1 MDDFRNAIP
10 RLPDGIG
17 GKSAASAHDTPSDSF
32 PGLAALIGQMRI
44 SRLIRSQITQ
54 IFGTGIALSLIPN
67 LCRSVSLRAC
77 PRLCGNGRGFGVN
90 LRRYPN
96 AISVESASICGII
109 LQRILSTLIHADSP
123 IADCMSRFVGRLR
136 EAHAT
141 RRQQQQ
147 KGLPGFPGSPFVF
160 SDLT

>member
-54 IFGTGIALSLIPN
+54 IFGTGIALSLKPN

-96 AISVESASICGII
+96 AIS
-109 LQRILSTLIHADSP
+109 
-123 IADCMSRFVGRLR
+123 
-136 EAHAT
+136 
-141 RRQQQQ
+141 
-147 KGLPGFPGSPFVF
+147 
-160 SDLT
+160 

>member
-10 RLPDGIG
+10 RSPDGIG

-44 SRLIRSQITQ
+44 SRSIRPQITQ
-54 IFGTGIALSLIPN
+54 IFGTGIALSLKPN

-77 PRLCGNGRGFGVN
+77 PRICGNGRGFGVN

-96 AISVESASICGII
+96 AISVESAFLAYLAEESSVTPEPRWFI
-109 LQRILSTLIHADSP
+109 RPA
-123 IADCMSRFVGRLR
+123 A
-136 EAHAT
+136 A
-141 RRQQQQ
+141 
-147 KGLPGFPGSPFVF
+147 GFG
-160 SDLT
+160 